1 MPTQDAKLRDIQRRL
16 ERDVAAKIDEFG
28 VPMDTDAVYDITV
41 ELHPIVVKYRQ
52 EAYRAYVEQMGLDM
66 AQLGLE
72 VAPARIQGYG
82 PHATYDAL
90 ARAAGFGE
98 KPSNIILELVDDE
111 TKELIKKS
119 VPAFAFPNHPRVI
132 EQMSARLT
140 RTLMRHTL
148 NAGRKAVEDTA
159 RLGRVRNATT
169 KRPIG
174 RRIGYARVL
183 TGQESCA
190 FCAMLA
196 SRGPVYSE
204 DTATRRADGRRYH
217 DGCDCRAVL
226 VIEGQPWEGEEE
238 YRRLEAAW
246 REATWEDGRPVDNQ
260 WNRWRQYVS
269 TGELNFHDFSPFER
283 GSAPPKLGNVSRKG
297 SKRVVKSALVGANP
311 SGDKDNCVRCTNA
324 WAMRKLGYDV
334 VAAPGQPRQSAAES
348 TATWK
353 DANGSSPKWRSS
365 DRRSGGLAWPRV
377 RDELEETPPGSFG
390 FIRYKRKHS
399 FAHVASWERTD
410 EGVVIQDPQ
419 NGAYGDESDIESAV
433 PGSFRWTK
441 LNGFRPT
448 KATARLVMEEAD
460 SDD

>member
-52 EAYRAYVEQMGLDM
+52 EAYRAYVEQMGRDM

-98 KPSNIILELVDDE
+98 KPSNIVLELVDDE

-148 NAGRKAVEDTA
+148 NAGRKAVADTA

-183 TGQESCA
+183 TGRESCA

-226 VIEGQPWEGEEE
+226 VIEGQPWEGEQEFH
-238 YRRLEAAW
+238 RLQAAW

-260 WNRWRQYVS
+260 WNRWQKAVHSGKAKLRATSETQRQGKLILNGVNPAAHETKTYNFLVS
-269 TGELNFHDFSPFER
+269 QGHVVELIPRSNTSKTADCIIDGIKVEIKAPQ
-283 GSAPPKLGNVSRKG
+283 GSGKETIYQLVRNG
-297 SKRVVKSALVGANP
+297 SKQSATLIIDLHRSSIPVDEAILQVDRAMARYTRVKQVTIITRDRKVVKKTRG
-311 SGDKDNCVRCTNA
+311 
-324 WAMRKLGYDV
+324 
-334 VAAPGQPRQSAAES
+334 
-348 TATWK
+348 
-353 DANGSSPKWRSS
+353 
-365 DRRSGGLAWPRV
+365 
-377 RDELEETPPGSFG
+377 
-390 FIRYKRKHS
+390 
-399 FAHVASWERTD
+399 
-410 EGVVIQDPQ
+410 
-419 NGAYGDESDIESAV
+419 
-433 PGSFRWTK
+433 
-441 LNGFRPT
+441 
-448 KATARLVMEEAD
+448 
-460 SDD
+460 

>member
-16 ERDVAAKIDEFG
+16 DRDVAAKIDEFG

-52 EAYRAYVEQMGLDM
+52 EAYRAYVEQMGRDM

-148 NAGRKAVEDTA
+148 NAGRKAVADTA

-226 VIEGQPWEGEEE
+226 VIEGQPWEGEQEFH
-238 YRRLEAAW
+238 RLQAAW

-260 WNRWRQYVS
+260 WNRWQKAVHSGKVKLRATSETQRQGKLILNGVKPAAHETKTYNFLVS
-269 TGELNFHDFSPFER
+269 QGHVVELIPRSNTSKTADCIIDGIKVEIKAPQ
-283 GSAPPKLGNVSRKG
+283 GSGKETIYQLVRNG
-297 SKRVVKSALVGANP
+297 SKQSATLIIDLHRSSIPVDEAILQVDRAMARYTRVKQVTIITRDRKVVKKTRG
-311 SGDKDNCVRCTNA
+311 
-324 WAMRKLGYDV
+324 
-334 VAAPGQPRQSAAES
+334 
-348 TATWK
+348 
-353 DANGSSPKWRSS
+353 
-365 DRRSGGLAWPRV
+365 
-377 RDELEETPPGSFG
+377 
-390 FIRYKRKHS
+390 
-399 FAHVASWERTD
+399 
-410 EGVVIQDPQ
+410 
-419 NGAYGDESDIESAV
+419 
-433 PGSFRWTK
+433 
-441 LNGFRPT
+441 
-448 KATARLVMEEAD
+448 
-460 SDD
+460 

>member
-28 VPMDTDAVYDITV
+28 VPMDTDAVYDIAV

-52 EAYRAYVEQMGLDM
+52 EAYRAYVEQMGRDM

-226 VIEGQPWEGEEE
+226 VIEGQPWEGEQEFH
-238 YRRLEAAW
+238 RLQAAW

-260 WNRWRQYVS
+260 WNRWQKAVHSGKVKLRATSETQRQGKLSLNGVKPAAHETKTYSFLVS
-269 TGELNFHDFSPFER
+269 QGHVVELIPRSNTSKTADCIIDGIKVEIKAPQ
-283 GSAPPKLGNVSRKG
+283 GSGKETIYQLVRNG
-297 SKRVVKSALVGANP
+297 SKQSATLIIDLHRSSIPVDEAILQVDRAMARYTRVKQVTIITRDRKVVKKTRG
-311 SGDKDNCVRCTNA
+311 
-324 WAMRKLGYDV
+324 
-334 VAAPGQPRQSAAES
+334 
-348 TATWK
+348 
-353 DANGSSPKWRSS
+353 
-365 DRRSGGLAWPRV
+365 
-377 RDELEETPPGSFG
+377 
-390 FIRYKRKHS
+390 
-399 FAHVASWERTD
+399 
-410 EGVVIQDPQ
+410 
-419 NGAYGDESDIESAV
+419 
-433 PGSFRWTK
+433 
-441 LNGFRPT
+441 
-448 KATARLVMEEAD
+448 
-460 SDD
+460 

>member
-52 EAYRAYVEQMGLDM
+52 EAYRAYVEQMGRDM

-148 NAGRKAVEDTA
+148 NAGRKAVADTA

-226 VIEGQPWEGEEE
+226 VIEGQPWEGEQEFH
-238 YRRLEAAW
+238 RLQAAW

-260 WNRWRQYVS
+260 WNRWQKAVHSGKVKLRATSETQRQGKLILNGVKPAAHETKTYNFLVS
-269 TGELNFHDFSPFER
+269 QGHVVELIPRSNTSKTADCIIDGIKVEIKAPQ
-283 GSAPPKLGNVSRKG
+283 GSGKETIYQLVRNG
-297 SKRVVKSALVGANP
+297 SKQSATLIIDLHRSSIPVDEAILQVDRAMARYTRVKQVTIITRDRKVVKKTRG
-311 SGDKDNCVRCTNA
+311 
-324 WAMRKLGYDV
+324 
-334 VAAPGQPRQSAAES
+334 
-348 TATWK
+348 
-353 DANGSSPKWRSS
+353 
-365 DRRSGGLAWPRV
+365 
-377 RDELEETPPGSFG
+377 
-390 FIRYKRKHS
+390 
-399 FAHVASWERTD
+399 
-410 EGVVIQDPQ
+410 
-419 NGAYGDESDIESAV
+419 
-433 PGSFRWTK
+433 
-441 LNGFRPT
+441 
-448 KATARLVMEEAD
+448 
-460 SDD
+460 

>member
-52 EAYRAYVEQMGLDM
+52 EAYRAYVEQMGRDM

-148 NAGRKAVEDTA
+148 NAGRKAVADTA
-159 RLGRVRNATT
+159 HLGRVRNATT

-183 TGQESCA
+183 TGRESCA

-226 VIEGQPWEGEEE
+226 VIEGQPWEGEQEFH
-238 YRRLEAAW
+238 RLQAAW

-260 WNRWRQYVS
+260 WNRWQKAVHSGKVKLRATSETQRQGKLILNGVKPAAHETKTYNFLVS
-269 TGELNFHDFSPFER
+269 QGHVVELIPRSNTSKTADCMIDGIKVEIKAPQ
-283 GSAPPKLGNVSRKG
+283 GSGKETIYQLVRNG
-297 SKRVVKSALVGANP
+297 SKQSATLIIDLHRSSIPVDEAILQVDRAMARYTRVKQVTIITRDRKVVKKTRG
-311 SGDKDNCVRCTNA
+311 
-324 WAMRKLGYDV
+324 
-334 VAAPGQPRQSAAES
+334 
-348 TATWK
+348 
-353 DANGSSPKWRSS
+353 
-365 DRRSGGLAWPRV
+365 
-377 RDELEETPPGSFG
+377 
-390 FIRYKRKHS
+390 
-399 FAHVASWERTD
+399 
-410 EGVVIQDPQ
+410 
-419 NGAYGDESDIESAV
+419 
-433 PGSFRWTK
+433 
-441 LNGFRPT
+441 
-448 KATARLVMEEAD
+448 
-460 SDD
+460 

>member
-1 MPTQDAKLRDIQRRL
+1 MPTQDAKLRDIERRL
-16 ERDVAAKIDEFG
+16 DRDVAAKIDEFG

-52 EAYRAYVEQMGLDM
+52 EAYRAYVEQMGRDM

-148 NAGRKAVEDTA
+148 NAGRKAVADTA

-226 VIEGQPWEGEEE
+226 VIEGQPWEGEQEFH
-238 YRRLEAAW
+238 RLQAAW

-260 WNRWRQYVS
+260 WNRWQKAVHSGKVKLRATSETQRQGKLILNGVKPAAHETKTYNFLVS
-269 TGELNFHDFSPFER
+269 QGHVVELIPRSNTSKTADCIIDGIKVEIKAPQ
-283 GSAPPKLGNVSRKG
+283 GSGKETIYQLVRNG
-297 SKRVVKSALVGANP
+297 SKQSATLIIDLHRSSIPVDEAILQVDRAMARYTRVKQVTIITRDRKVVKKTRG
-311 SGDKDNCVRCTNA
+311 
-324 WAMRKLGYDV
+324 
-334 VAAPGQPRQSAAES
+334 
-348 TATWK
+348 
-353 DANGSSPKWRSS
+353 
-365 DRRSGGLAWPRV
+365 
-377 RDELEETPPGSFG
+377 
-390 FIRYKRKHS
+390 
-399 FAHVASWERTD
+399 
-410 EGVVIQDPQ
+410 
-419 NGAYGDESDIESAV
+419 
-433 PGSFRWTK
+433 
-441 LNGFRPT
+441 
-448 KATARLVMEEAD
+448 
-460 SDD
+460 

>member
-52 EAYRAYVEQMGLDM
+52 EAYRAYVEQMGRDM

-98 KPSNIILELVDDE
+98 KQSNIILELVDDE

-148 NAGRKAVEDTA
+148 NAGRKAVADTA
-159 RLGRVRNATT
+159 HLGRVRNATT

-183 TGQESCA
+183 TGRESCA

-226 VIEGQPWEGEEE
+226 VIEGQPWEGEQEFH
-238 YRRLEAAW
+238 RLQAAW
-246 REATWEDGRPVDNQ
+246 REATWEDGRSVDNQ
-260 WNRWRQYVS
+260 WNRWQKAVHSGKVKLRATSETQRQGKLILNGVKPAAHETKTYNFLVS
-269 TGELNFHDFSPFER
+269 QGHVVELIPRSNTSKTADCMIDGIKVEIKAPQ
-283 GSAPPKLGNVSRKG
+283 GSGKETIYQLVRNG
-297 SKRVVKSALVGANP
+297 SKQSATLIIDLHRSSIPVDEAILQVDRAMARYTRVKQVTIITRDRKVVKKTRG
-311 SGDKDNCVRCTNA
+311 
-324 WAMRKLGYDV
+324 
-334 VAAPGQPRQSAAES
+334 
-348 TATWK
+348 
-353 DANGSSPKWRSS
+353 
-365 DRRSGGLAWPRV
+365 
-377 RDELEETPPGSFG
+377 
-390 FIRYKRKHS
+390 
-399 FAHVASWERTD
+399 
-410 EGVVIQDPQ
+410 
-419 NGAYGDESDIESAV
+419 
-433 PGSFRWTK
+433 
-441 LNGFRPT
+441 
-448 KATARLVMEEAD
+448 
-460 SDD
+460 

>member
-16 ERDVAAKIDEFG
+16 QRDVAAKIDEFG

-148 NAGRKAVEDTA
+148 NAGRKAVADTA
-159 RLGRVRNATT
+159 HLGRVRNATT

-183 TGQESCA
+183 TGRESCA

-226 VIEGQPWEGEEE
+226 VIEGQPWEGEREFH
-238 YRRLEAAW
+238 RLQAAW

-260 WNRWRQYVS
+260 WNRWQKAVHSGKVKLRATSETQRQGKLILNGVKPAAHETKTYNFLVS
-269 TGELNFHDFSPFER
+269 QGHVVELIPRSNTSKTADCMIDGIKVEIKAPQ
-283 GSAPPKLGNVSRKG
+283 GSGKETIYQLVRNG
-297 SKRVVKSALVGANP
+297 SKQSATLIIDLHRSSIPVDEAILQVDRAMARYTRVKQVTIITRDRKVVKKTRG
-311 SGDKDNCVRCTNA
+311 
-324 WAMRKLGYDV
+324 
-334 VAAPGQPRQSAAES
+334 
-348 TATWK
+348 
-353 DANGSSPKWRSS
+353 
-365 DRRSGGLAWPRV
+365 
-377 RDELEETPPGSFG
+377 
-390 FIRYKRKHS
+390 
-399 FAHVASWERTD
+399 
-410 EGVVIQDPQ
+410 
-419 NGAYGDESDIESAV
+419 
-433 PGSFRWTK
+433 
-441 LNGFRPT
+441 
-448 KATARLVMEEAD
+448 
-460 SDD
+460 

>member
-1 MPTQDAKLRDIQRRL
+1 MPTQDVKLRDIQRRL

-98 KPSNIILELVDDE
+98 KPSNIVLELVDDE

-119 VPAFAFPNHPRVI
+119 VPAFAFPNHRQVI

-174 RRIGYARVL
+174 RRVGYARVL
-183 TGQESCA
+183 TGRESCA

-226 VIEGQPWEGEEE
+226 VIEGQPWEGEQEFH
-238 YRRLEAAW
+238 RLQAAW
-246 REATWEDGRPVDNQ
+246 REATWGDGAPAQDQWKRWQSHVSENGGGSYIKNLLTVDA
-260 WNRWRQYVS
+260 
-269 TGELNFHDFSPFER
+269 ER
-283 GSAPPKLGNVSRKG
+283 GAAPPKLPGVSRKG
-297 SKRVVKSALVGANP
+297 SKRTAKTALTGANP
-311 SGDKDNCVRCTNA
+311 TGDADNCIRSVNA
-324 WAMRKLGYDV
+324 WLMRRQGYDIS
-334 VAAPGQPRQSAAES
+334 AIPGQPSVDAEAS
-348 TATWK
+348 SKTWRDDRGK
-353 DANGSSPKWRSS
+353 PPQWTGS
-365 DRRSGGLAWPRV
+365 DHETGGLAWEKV
-377 RDELEETPPGSFG
+377 RNELEKMPEGSFG
-390 FIRYKRKHS
+390 LIRYRRRMT
-399 FAHVASWERTD
+399 AHVTGWEKTGNGLIIVD
-410 EGVVIQDPQ
+410 AQQAIEGFE
-419 NGAYGDESDIESAV
+419 YDIEKGAA
-433 PGSFRWTK
+433 GSFRWV
-441 LNGFRPT
+441 NMQGFRPT
-448 KATARLVMEEAD
+448 PDTVKIVREE
-460 SDD
+460 

>member
-52 EAYRAYVEQMGLDM
+52 EAYRAYVEQMGRDM

-148 NAGRKAVEDTA
+148 NAGRKAVADTA

-183 TGQESCA
+183 TGRESCA

-226 VIEGQPWEGEEE
+226 VIEGQPWEGEQEFH
-238 YRRLEAAW
+238 RLQAAW

-260 WNRWRQYVS
+260 WNRWQKAVHSGKVKLRATSETQRQGKLILNGVKPAAHETKTYNFLVS
-269 TGELNFHDFSPFER
+269 QGHVVELIPRSNTSKTADCMIDGIKVEIKAPQ
-283 GSAPPKLGNVSRKG
+283 GSGKETIYQLVRNG
-297 SKRVVKSALVGANP
+297 SKQSATLIIDLHRSSIPVDEAILQVDRAMARYTRVKQVTIITRDRKVVKKTRG
-311 SGDKDNCVRCTNA
+311 
-324 WAMRKLGYDV
+324 
-334 VAAPGQPRQSAAES
+334 
-348 TATWK
+348 
-353 DANGSSPKWRSS
+353 
-365 DRRSGGLAWPRV
+365 
-377 RDELEETPPGSFG
+377 
-390 FIRYKRKHS
+390 
-399 FAHVASWERTD
+399 
-410 EGVVIQDPQ
+410 
-419 NGAYGDESDIESAV
+419 
-433 PGSFRWTK
+433 
-441 LNGFRPT
+441 
-448 KATARLVMEEAD
+448 
-460 SDD
+460 